1 MSETHTGKFIA
12 YYRVSTQR
20 QGRSGLGLEAQQ
32 TAVRDYLNGGD
43 WRLVAEVTEV
53 ESGKRKDRPKLA
65 EALKLCRL
73 HGATLII
80 AKLDRLARNVAFISN
95 LMESGVDFHAVDF
108 PQANRLTVHILAA
121 VAEHEAKMISE
132 RTKAALAAAKRRGVK
147 LGGYRGTTMTK
158 AMRKAAAEA
167 VAKRVEARAAD
178 LTPTITE
185 IQAAGATTLRAIAAA
200 LNERGIPTARGGQ
213 WSAVQVARVLEHQ
226 QQLRS

>member
-1 MSETHTGKFIA
+1 MSETHTGKFVA

-20 QGRSGLGLEAQQ
+20 QGRSGLGLEAQR
-32 TAVRDYLNGGD
+32 TAVQDYLNGGD
-43 WRLVAEVTEV
+43 WRLAAEVTEI
-53 ESGKRKDRPKLA
+53 ESGKRADRPELA

-95 LMESGVDFHAVDF
+95 LMESGVEFHAVDF

-147 LGGYRGTTMTK
+147 LGGYRGTIISK
-158 AMRKAAAEA
+158 AMRKASAAA
-167 VAKRVEARAAD
+167 LTKRADDRATD
-178 LTPTITE
+178 LMPTITE
-185 IQAAGATTLRAIAAA
+185 LQANGATSLRAIAAG
-200 LNERGIPTARGGQ
+200 LNGRGIPTAQGGS
-213 WSAVQVARVLEHQ
+213 WSATQVMRVLN
-226 QQLRS
+226 RGR